1 VFSKSYETLLGYT
14 ADRREV
20 LGTVHCSD
28 VSLEDIISTL
38 PVLHKSEIKAGNDKG
53 HFYYQML

>member
-1 VFSKSYETLLGYT
+1 VFSKSYESLLGFA

-28 VSLEDIISTL
+28 VSIEDIIGTL
-38 PVLHKSEIKAGNDKG
+38 PVVHKSEVKAENDEG
-53 HFYYQML
+53 QFYYQMQ